1 MKEFD
6 DLLGG
11 LDWFDLDGFVPQEE
25 ALALVPARLARAF
38 NLIPIYFAGR
48 TLSIAV
54 SEFDTNTGD
63 MIFQWLG
70 DQVET
75 FEYRRG
81 ERGEIE
87 AAIEKFYPVGE

>member
-11 LDWFDLDGFVPQEE
+11 LDWFDLDGF
-25 ALALVPARLARAF
+25 VPARLARAF